1 MLMASGHSLR
11 SWQAEP
17 QPAASYLRS
26 TLALPVAPP
35 PRAIATLEK
44 QAPPLEAASLAL
56 LWL

>member
-1 MLMASGHSLR
+1 MLRLTC
-11 SWQAEP
+11 WQAEP

-26 TLALPVAPP
+26 SPSSSLAPP